1 MEQRRVGP
9 FTLSAV
15 GVGTA
20 PMGADS
26 SWYVTWPAHDERQA
40 IAAIHAAL
48 AEGVNWID
56 TAPFYGWGRAEE
68 IVGRALATI
77 RRDDVHVFTKCGTF
91 RNDDGTAREDHRGD
105 SIRADLEASLQRLRI
120 DHVDLLQLHDP
131 DAAVPIEDSWA
142 TIQELIG
149 EGKVRHGG
157 LSNHPDELVDRAL
170 RIGPVA
176 TRQHQL
182 SLLARAAER
191 DVVRFAEA
199 HGIGVLCW
207 SPLASGFLTDGFAL
221 ENLDDRDFRRR
232 HAFAALD
239 LAPLHD
245 VLARIAAA
253 HERTSAQVAIAWVLS
268 RSAAAAAIVGVR
280 DGREAVELSGAADL
294 RLDDEELHALETA
307 APSG

>member
-1 MEQRRVGP
+1 VEQRLVGP

-26 SWYVTWPAHDERQA
+26 SWYVTWPAHDDRQA

-68 IVGRALATI
+68 IVGRALASI
-77 RRDDVHVFTKCGTF
+77 RRDDVCVFTKCGTF
-91 RNDDGTAREDHRGD
+91 RNPDGTAREDHRRD
-105 SIRADLEASLQRLRI
+105 SIRADLEASLRRLRI

-131 DAAVPIEDSWA
+131 DSAVPIEDSWA
-142 TIQELIG
+142 TIHDLIG

-157 LSNHPDELVDRAL
+157 LSNHSNELVERAL
-170 RIGPVA
+170 RVGPVA
-176 TRQHQL
+176 MRQHQL
-182 SLLARAAER
+182 SLLARAGER
-191 DVVRFAEA
+191 DAVPFAEA

-207 SPLASGFLTDGFAL
+207 SPLASGFLAGGFDVDAL
-221 ENLDDRDFRRR
+221 DEGDFRRR
-232 HAFAALD
+232 HAFASLE
-239 LAPLHD
+239 LAPLRD
-245 VLARIAAA
+245 ALSRIADR
-253 HERTSAQVAIAWVLS
+253 HGRTPAQVAIAWVLS
-268 RSAAAAAIVGVR
+268 RSESAAAIVGVTNE
-280 DGREAVELSGAADL
+280 REAAELTGAADL
-294 RLDDEELHALETA
+294 LLADEELHALETA